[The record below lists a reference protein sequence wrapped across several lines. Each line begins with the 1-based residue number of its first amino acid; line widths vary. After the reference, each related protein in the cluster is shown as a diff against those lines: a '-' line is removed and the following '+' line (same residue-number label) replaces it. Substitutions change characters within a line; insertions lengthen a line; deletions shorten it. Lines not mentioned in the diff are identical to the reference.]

1 VRQKAGRIQA
11 AGMTKEAH
19 FEPVDGPLNDQIDGA
34 YQAKY
39 ADSPYLSAMISTQV
53 RAAALRIVLLA
64 P

>member
-1 VRQKAGRIQA
+1 
-11 AGMTKEAH
+11 MTKEVH

-39 ADSPYLSAMISTQV
+39 ADSPYLGAMISV
-53 RAAALRIVLLA
+53 CARAATLRIVLLA